1 MIPLPP
7 SYIKYFSIFSLFC
20 TCYGG
25 YNLFSCYLH
34 WLRNISSFFGA
45 MDKSNRERSSART
58 RNAAPKKTKK
68 KNQTAN
74 DETMRTYKNMAA
86 KTRRAN
92 QTHMKPHSIAVGGAT
107 DSMETLWLMGSYDRH
122 GIIQLYRHAKDATAT
137 FLSHHAV
144 LPGGVE
150 AHRRRLSGKVNTGSN
165 AELPGSSEPQDDVT
179 HNLQ

>member
-1 MIPLPP
+1 MLRRIQLIFML
-7 SYIKYFSIFSLFC
+7 SSLVKKYLFFLWSDGQIQSR
-20 TCYGG
+20 TE
-25 YNLFSCYLH
+25 L
-34 WLRNISSFFGA
+34 GA
-45 MDKSNRERSSART
+45 DPQRSAEK
-58 RNAAPKKTKK
+58 NEKI
-68 KNQTAN
+68 NQTAN